1 MNYKITQQI
10 ALRQANGKMRVYA
23 KGQVVTEAIYTNLP
37 ERDQL
42 RCKAILNKF
51 SPTQGRRQAIAWEA
65 QELAYLLNLYLTNIR
80 ADGTYDPNKIINLHT
95 AQYPNRAGQGVNQT
109 VCAIRCYDT
118 YVPQD
123 GLHDISEGL
132 LTLLANADAERFWP
146 AVEVLNER
154 NSERLGKLLAN
165 LNR

>member
-1 MNYKITQQI
+1 MNYKVTEII
-10 ALRQANGKMRVYA
+10 AIRQANKKMSVYN
-23 KGQVVTEAIYTNLP
+23 KGRIIDDAIYATLP

-51 SPTQGRRQAIAWEA
+51 APKQGRRTAINWEVD
-65 QELAYLLNLYLTNIR
+65 ELTYLLNLYLTNVR

-118 YVPQD
+118 FVPQD
-123 GLHDISEGL
+123 GLHDISEAL
-132 LTLLANADAERFWP
+132 LKLLANTDAERFWP

-154 NSERLGKLLAN
+154 NSERLDTLLAKV
-165 LNR
+165 